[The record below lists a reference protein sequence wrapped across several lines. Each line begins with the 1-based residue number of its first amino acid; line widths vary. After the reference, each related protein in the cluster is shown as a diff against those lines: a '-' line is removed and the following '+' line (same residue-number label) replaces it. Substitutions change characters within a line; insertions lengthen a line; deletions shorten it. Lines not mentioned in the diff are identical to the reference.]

1 MLQIALRILFMI
13 FQSQWCLQIHALS
26 DIYLSTHVHKY
37 YHTKM
42 NESQLKKYRKE
53 VRLSKITR
61 PTPSACSCI
70 CAHHSSGM
78 LLWRLKVL
86 LSSKPLKDTRKL
98 FEGFKRQTLDTEMC
112 NLLLSS
118 LFFDIQSCVAWQN
131 KTTWSFFSSQYCSF
145 VKVQWCQESLLP
157 QYHRLELLAL
167 LEVPPLLQGDKPPV
181 VEMSIRK

>member
-1 MLQIALRILFMI
+1 MLANT
-13 FQSQWCLQIHALS
+13 CA
-26 DIYLSTHVHKY
+26 IYLTTHVHKY
-37 YHTKM
+37 YHTNM
-42 NESQLKKYRKE
+42 NESQLKKYNIE
-53 VRLSKITR
+53 VRLSEITR

-70 CAHHSSGM
+70 LCAHPAMQWKFEIECSSQSLSFKCM

-145 VKVQWCQESLLP
+145 VKVHWCQESLLP
-157 QYHRLELLAL
+157 QFHRLELLAL

-181 VEMSIRK
+181 AEMSIRI

>member
-1 MLQIALRILFMI
+1 MR
-13 FQSQWCLQIHALS
+13 
-26 DIYLSTHVHKY
+26 YLSYYTRSQILPYKY
-37 YHTKM
+37 
-42 NESQLKKYRKE
+42 ERISVKE
-53 VRLSKITR
+53 VSIEKRSDCPKSRDPHLPLALVYVRTRRCNENLKFKCSSQSLSFK
-61 PTPSACSCI
+61 C
-70 CAHHSSGM
+70 M

-98 FEGFKRQTLDTEMC
+98 FEGFKRQTLETEMC

-118 LFFDIQSCVAWQN
+118 LFFDIQSCVAWRN

-145 VKVQWCQESLLP
+145 VKVHWCQESLLP

-181 VEMSIRK
+181 VEMSIRI